1 VPVYVAGKFAQSKQ
15 RAGRHTARSV
25 SEQVR
30 NCVVKQVYF
39 GAVCVELKWFG
50 FRDKSKELKKELGE
64 LRKTHDAVMVENTAL
79 VAEMAKKE
87 QDGIRDT
94 AARLE
99 VDAEARLTRQE
110 LEEELEEQEET
121 LLALRSELAA
131 STADNTALEEKVGQF
146 KQAAVTNVELK
157 DNTVCA

>member
-1 VPVYVAGKFAQSKQ
+1 M
-15 RAGRHTARSV
+15 
-25 SEQVR
+25 
-30 NCVVKQVYF
+30 KQVYF
-39 GAVCVELKWFG
+39 GAVWWLKWFG

-87 QDGIRDT
+87 QDGISDT

-99 VDAEARLTRQE
+99 ADAEARVTRT
-110 LEEELEEQEET
+110 ELEEQEET

-131 STADNTALEEKVGQF
+131 SAADNTALEEKVEQL
-146 KQAAVTNVELK
+146 KQAAVTNGELK

>member
-1 VPVYVAGKFAQSKQ
+1 MQCG
-15 RAGRHTARSV
+15 G
-25 SEQVR
+25 
-30 NCVVKQVYF
+30 
-39 GAVCVELKWFG
+39 LKWFG

-87 QDGIRDT
+87 QDGISDT

-99 VDAEARLTRQE
+99 ADAEARVTRTE
-110 LEEELEEQEET
+110 LEEEVEEQEET

-131 STADNTALEEKVGQF
+131 SAADNTALEEKVEQL
-146 KQAAVTNVELK
+146 KQAAVTNGELK

>member
-1 VPVYVAGKFAQSKQ
+1 M
-15 RAGRHTARSV
+15 
-25 SEQVR
+25 
-30 NCVVKQVYF
+30 
-39 GAVCVELKWFG
+39 KWFG

-87 QDGIRDT
+87 QDGISDT

-99 VDAEARLTRQE
+99 ADAEARVTRTE
-110 LEEELEEQEET
+110 LEEEVEEQEET

-131 STADNTALEEKVGQF
+131 SAADNTALEEKVEQF
-146 KQAAVTNVELK
+146 QTDNRMLAREAATLQRKAASAKTELQDMSNKLEDIRLIKQVKQIKLTLS
-157 DNTVCA
+157 

>member
-1 VPVYVAGKFAQSKQ
+1 M
-15 RAGRHTARSV
+15 
-25 SEQVR
+25 
-30 NCVVKQVYF
+30 
-39 GAVCVELKWFG
+39 KWFG

-87 QDGIRDT
+87 QDGISDT

-99 VDAEARLTRQE
+99 ADAEARVTRTE
-110 LEEELEEQEET
+110 LEEEVEEQEET

-131 STADNTALEEKVGQF
+131 SAADNTALEEKVEQL
-146 KQAAVTNVELK
+146 KQAAVTNGELK

>member
-1 VPVYVAGKFAQSKQ
+1 MTGKFAQSKQ
-15 RAGRHTARSV
+15 RAGRHTAGSV

-30 NCVVKQVYF
+30 RCVVKQVYF
-39 GAVCVELKWFG
+39 GAVWWLKWFG

-87 QDGIRDT
+87 QDGISDT

-99 VDAEARLTRQE
+99 ADAEARVTRTE
-110 LEEELEEQEET
+110 LEEEVEEQEET

-131 STADNTALEEKVGQF
+131 SAADNTALEEKVEQL
-146 KQAAVTNVELK
+146 KQAAVTNGELK